1 MLNKRTL
8 PLTTLA
14 ARLLGLFLILLTSA
28 LHGVELQPFEWHYDV
43 VYQQKN
49 RAYNGRGAYKLE
61 MDAKGDWYFS
71 LSVQTH
77 NRIFSSI
84 EKVRLRPDADNVVV
98 PLEKKRR
105 TVVLGIPTNKKI
117 ELDLANEHPYDA
129 LTVVLRLLYDL
140 QIPPEEHSKWRL
152 WLAEEGR
159 YRNFILHKEER
170 IRIANRL
177 IDCYVIKMQEGK
189 QDNSL
194 VIWVAKQENYI
205 VKMTRT
211 RSNVKIIMETVSVLN
226 GNDEESI

>member
-1 MLNKRTL
+1 
-8 PLTTLA
+8 
-14 ARLLGLFLILLTSA
+14 

-43 VYQQKN
+43 VYQQRN
-49 RAYNGRGAYKLE
+49 RAYNGHGTYKLE
-61 MDAKGDWYFS
+61 IDANGDWYFS

-84 EKVRLRPDADNVVV
+84 EKVRLRPDLDSIIA

-105 TVVLGIPTNKKI
+105 TVFLGIPVNKNV

-140 QIPPEEHSKWRL
+140 QVPPEERLEWRL

-170 IRIANRL
+170 IRIANRF
-177 IDCYVIKMQEGK
+177 IDCYVIKMEEEK
-189 QDNSL
+189 PDNSL
-194 VIWVAKQENYI
+194 VIWVAKEENYI
-205 VKMTRT
+205 VKMTRA
-211 RSNVKIIMETVSVLN
+211 RSNVKIIMEAVSVLN
-226 GNDEESI
+226 GDNEVSI